1 MNDLNN
7 KKEYSIIQKDYPYK
21 ELWKYLT
28 GRMIEIPTTT
38 NTIGGGKR
46 EGIGLFPE
54 YKIPV
59 GSIINDF
66 IEHKNKSWWK
76 RKWYHDRLTE
86 IYVQILNHLG
96 TISYGF

>member
-7 KKEYSIIQKDYPYK
+7 KKEYSIITDFVPYD
-21 ELWKYLT
+21 ELRKYLS
-28 GRMIEIPTTT
+28 GKVIEIPTYS

-46 EGIGLFPE
+46 EGVGLFPE
-54 YKIPV
+54 YLIPV
-59 GSIINDF
+59 GSLINDF

-86 IYVQILNHLG
+86 IYVQILNQLG